1 MVIWICFNFST
12 HLTAAAPTAVQG
24 VPKKSR
30 FLSHSTN
37 IWQNKCH
44 LSQNNIK
51 TYPTQNIFKHNEEK
65 NEMPVKNYM
74 VINFIKMYQIFYF
87 GPVEDLCDQPNVFAS
102 CILQS
107 CWRMRKRRQRIQ
119 GRQGRQGTQ
128 RTQRTKGTQGTQRTK
143 GAQGETGE
151 PGVTG
156 LAGLIWPTVFKRWSH
171 WDQSKKG

>member
-1 MVIWICFNFST
+1 
-12 HLTAAAPTAVQG
+12 
-24 VPKKSR
+24 
-30 FLSHSTN
+30 
-37 IWQNKCH
+37 
-44 LSQNNIK
+44 
-51 TYPTQNIFKHNEEK
+51 
-65 NEMPVKNYM
+65 MPVKNYM

-171 WDQSKKG
+171 

>member
-1 MVIWICFNFST
+1 
-12 HLTAAAPTAVQG
+12 
-24 VPKKSR
+24 
-30 FLSHSTN
+30 
-37 IWQNKCH
+37 
-44 LSQNNIK
+44 
-51 TYPTQNIFKHNEEK
+51 
-65 NEMPVKNYM
+65 MPVKNYM

-107 CWRMRKRRQRIQ
+107 CWRMRERRQRIQ

-128 RTQRTKGTQGTQRTK
+128 RTQRTKGTQGTK

-171 WDQSKKG
+171 